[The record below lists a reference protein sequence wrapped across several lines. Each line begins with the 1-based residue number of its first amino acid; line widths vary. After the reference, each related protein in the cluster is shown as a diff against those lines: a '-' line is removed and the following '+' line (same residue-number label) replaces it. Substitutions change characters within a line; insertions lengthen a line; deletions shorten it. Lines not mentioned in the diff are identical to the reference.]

1 MLPASLSAVAW
12 SASSQGTGFAGSLKA
27 VLDFIVQFASHTGSD
42 FFRQMSFSQKTFFYV
57 VFVFVHVHVCTW
69 HTYGGRGKRGMSWFP
84 SSAMWGQPLLSVFL
98 SGSLRHASF

>member
-12 SASSQGTGFAGSLKA
+12 STSSQEAGFAGSLKA

-42 FFRQMSFSQKTFFYV
+42 FFRQMSFSQKTFMSFL
-57 VFVFVHVHVCTW
+57 FLFMCMCTW
-69 HTYGGRGKRGMSWFP
+69 HTYGGRGKRGTSWFP

-98 SGSLRHASF
+98 SGSLRHAGF